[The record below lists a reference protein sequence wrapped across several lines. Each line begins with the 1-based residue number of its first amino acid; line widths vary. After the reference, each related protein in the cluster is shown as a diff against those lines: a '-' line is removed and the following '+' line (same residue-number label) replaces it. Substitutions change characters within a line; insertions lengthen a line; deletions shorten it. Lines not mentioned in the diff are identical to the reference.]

1 MCCFRGKVELVIE
14 ASGVE
19 GAQFRN
25 PKVFS
30 SQEKVTH
37 LFFRH
42 VLLGD
47 LFYYYDTKVPVE
59 IVSRLVEV
67 PVDGYRVG
75 FGHIVSVLV
84 HAPVCPLRLYLS
96 NVLFF
101 VALEAKTL
109 VNSVFRSAVCL
120 MAYLIT
126 FPRSAGEKCSVN
138 YMSTAHAVRPTVTGA
153 TSPPVQLPLSY
164 DSVSADLRLSDQVP

>member
-1 MCCFRGKVELVIE
+1 MFL
-14 ASGVE
+14 
-19 GAQFRN
+19 
-25 PKVFS
+25 
-30 SQEKVTH
+30 
-37 LFFRH
+37 RH
-42 VLLGD
+42 ILLGD

-67 PVDGYRVG
+67 PIDGYRVG

-101 VALEAKTL
+101 VTLEAKPL
-109 VNSVFRSAVCL
+109 INSVFRSTVCL

-126 FPRSAGEKCSVN
+126 FPRSAGEKSSVD
-138 YMSTAHAVRPTVTGA
+138 YMGTAHAV
-153 TSPPVQLPLSY
+153 
-164 DSVSADLRLSDQVP
+164 